1 MNRFANILI
10 LLLFLS
16 ACSSN
21 NPSKKTKTEIQA
33 NPGENT
39 NGPLNDKTETASSLN
54 FQDLERT
61 SWQNPSLVLS
71 KLGNLENKVV
81 ADIGA
86 GAGYF
91 TFKIAQL
98 ATKVI
103 AMDID
108 PRALE
113 YIEEQKTIVGEWSK
127 NIETRLTPP
136 DVPNLLPEEADIVLI
151 INTYYFIPRRQHYL
165 PRLLQGMA
173 KKGKITIVDYK
184 RGDIPVGPSDTYK
197 PDPQTIIK
205 ELRKAGF
212 KKVRSDVK
220 SLNYQYIITA
230 EKP

>member
-1 MNRFANILI
+1 MNRFATIVI
-10 LLLFLS
+10 LLLLIS

-21 NPSKKTKTEIQA
+21 HQSGATRTPQSGGNEETTTSPSNK
-33 NPGENT
+33 P
-39 NGPLNDKTETASSLN
+39 ETVAPLN

-81 ADIGA
+81 VDIGA

-98 ATKVI
+98 AKKVI
-103 AMDID
+103 ALDVD

-113 YIEEQKTIVGEWSK
+113 YIEEQKSIVGEWSE

-136 DVPNLLPEEADIVLI
+136 DVPNLLSDEADVVLI
-151 INTYYFIPRRQHYL
+151 VNTYYFIPKRPRYL
-165 PRLLQGMA
+165 PRLLQGMV
-173 KKGKITIVDYK
+173 KKGKIIIVDYK
-184 RGDIPVGPSDTYK
+184 RGDIPVGPSDVYK
-197 PDPQTIIK
+197 LDPQTIIR

-212 KKVRSDVK
+212 KKVRSDIK